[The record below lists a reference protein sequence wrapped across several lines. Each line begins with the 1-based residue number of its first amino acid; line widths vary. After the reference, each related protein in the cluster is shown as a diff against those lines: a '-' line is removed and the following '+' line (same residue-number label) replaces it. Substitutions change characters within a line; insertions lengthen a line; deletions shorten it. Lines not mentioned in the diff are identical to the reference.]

1 MNISEK
7 KSIAP
12 FSASFTTLNRAKLE
26 NFHYRQK
33 SNHVHQISH
42 CVALSQLAI
51 ERNQQ
56 VMEGLLHMFSLLH
69 TWKLSPAICECGGGE
84 RGLHNK
90 INGCDQLG
98 GAAALG
104 LTS

>member
-33 SNHVHQISH
+33 SNRVHQISH

-51 ERNQQ
+51 EERNQQ
-56 VMEGLLHMFSLLH
+56 VMEGLLHVFIVAHLEAKPCHL
-69 TWKLSPAICECGGGE
+69 
-84 RGLHNK
+84 
-90 INGCDQLG
+90 
-98 GAAALG
+98 
-104 LTS
+104 